1 VSTSNENSRRKKS
14 CRGETDVLLENTEL
28 IMSGCTTVRL
38 TVQPSREKVLLY
50 QNNNNNYLTDNEWDI

>member
-1 VSTSNENSRRKKS
+1 
-14 CRGETDVLLENTEL
+14 
-28 IMSGCTTVRL
+28 MSGCTTVRL